1 MIGGFMAIIPV
12 IVEDTKSESDP
23 RAGTLS
29 SGILSPGNKIK
40 EIDAEKLRKSLSDLS
55 GQISDV
61 LQDIKDVGNFKLKEV
76 QISVE
81 ISAEGGVALIGSA
94 KAGAK
99 GAITLTFSV

>member
-1 MIGGFMAIIPV
+1 MAIIPV
-12 IVEDTKSESDP
+12 IVEDAESKTEP
-23 RAGTLS
+23 GTLGG
-29 SGILSPGNKIK
+29 GILSPESKIK
-40 EIDAEKLRKSLSDLS
+40 NIDADKLRKSLSELS
-55 GQISDV
+55 GQVSNV